1 MQVNPYHLWGV
12 TLPAEAPL
20 EAGFE
25 VRANAR
31 AAAMVLRDAYVAKK
45 SWLAAICRYNAKPA
59 FRELVL
65 RRYREL
71 GGNLTQL
78 EVVA

>member
-1 MQVNPYHLWGV
+1 V

-31 AAAMVLRDAYVAKK
+31 AAAKVLRDAYVAKK
-45 SWLAAICRYNAKPA
+45 SWLAAIGRYNAKPA
-59 FRELVL
+59 FRDLVL
-65 RRYREL
+65 RAYRTL